1 MMFER
6 LLQGL
11 VTSFSD
17 GTIPISDPLGTPWET
32 SCRGCLEEE
41 DDDHMMLCDHCDAA
55 YHIYCLNPPLPA
67 VPEGTFFCRYLHVN
81 RYWQTYSSQHFAQ
94 YVQLTTHDLV
104 AES

>member
-6 LLQGL
+6 LLQGW

-17 GTIPISDPLGTPWET
+17 GTIPITEPLGRPWET

-67 VPEGTFFCRYLHVN
+67 VPEGNDF
-81 RYWQTYSSQHFAQ
+81 
-94 YVQLTTHDLV
+94 YVKQNQN
-104 AES
+104 